1 LAVSLTTNLIKLYE
15 SEIQTISLTPSTG
28 GRFEVSVDDQLLFS
42 KIKEQRKA
50 YPDEIEK
57 LVGSFLKGR

>member
-1 LAVSLTTNLIKLYE
+1 LAANLVKAYE
-15 SEIQTISLTPSTG
+15 SEIQTITITPSSG
-28 GRFEVSVDDQLLFS
+28 GRFEVTVDDQLLFS

-50 YPDEIEK
+50 YPDEIEN

>member
-1 LAVSLTTNLIKLYE
+1 LIKLYE
-15 SEIQTISLTPSTG
+15 PEIQTISLTPSTG

-57 LVGSFLKGR
+57 LLGNFLKGR

>member
-1 LAVSLTTNLIKLYE
+1 LYE
-15 SEIQTISLTPSTG
+15 PEIQTISLTPSTG